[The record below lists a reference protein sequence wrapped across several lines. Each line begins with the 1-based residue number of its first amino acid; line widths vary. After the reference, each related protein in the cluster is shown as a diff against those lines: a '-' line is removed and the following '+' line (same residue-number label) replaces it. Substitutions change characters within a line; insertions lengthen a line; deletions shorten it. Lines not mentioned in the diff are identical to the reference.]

1 MTVREMTIAETAE
14 LLREKDDILIVCHA
28 HPDGDAVGCGVAL
41 ERMLTSIGKTAYL
54 ICADVLPHHLRFLLG
69 YRPSDRADTDAGALR
84 PERLPASFSSSFTV
98 TVDVASIELTEMAEQ
113 LNGKVDLKID
123 HHAIGG
129 DFAPQ
134 SLIYRGASACGE
146 IIYDLAVQLGAL
158 DIETASALYA
168 AVSSD
173 SGSFRFD
180 SVTPDTIMRVYGMMR
195 LGIDHS
201 EIAEHL
207 YNSRTQAEMAAQRV
221 ALNNLEYFADGR
233 IAITHVSAADFER
246 GEFTYADTDSLNS
259 IPIMID
265 GVKLG
270 IVVKEERTGHYRM
283 STRSGRGIAANKLC
297 AQFGGGGH
305 DRAAGAAIDAESY
318 AALRD
323 EVISAALELFDFG
336 K

>member
-1 MTVREMTIAETAE
+1 MKNLTVSEAAAF
-14 LLREKDDILIVCHA
+14 LRAHDNFLILTHRR
-28 HPDGDAVGCGVAL
+28 PDGDAVGCGVAL

-69 YRPSDRADTDAGALR
+69 YRPSDRVDTDAGALR

-98 TVDVASIELTEMAEQ
+98 TVDVASIELTGMAEQ

-146 IIYDLAVQLGAL
+146 IIYELGAL

-270 IVVKEERTGHYRM
+270 IVVKEERAGHYRM

-297 AQFGGGGH
+297 
-305 DRAAGAAIDAESY
+305 GAA
-318 AALRD
+318 R
-323 EVISAALELFDFG
+323 
-336 K
+336 